1 MTARQDSSALFPALS
16 AFGLVALAF
25 AAQGFHSAGLLFL
38 GLVVFLPLA
47 QRQRKAADASGLR
60 KSSLIPPAVSTSSDE
75 ELLEGPLRWSFL
87 PSTGELRANTHEA
100 VASENNLASLKFLVL
115 HRPTHD
121 AALEAS
127 DAYPYSWHFAGR
139 KRTWEVRV
147 QVQFKALP
155 KGKICFGLEMQPSSA
170 GESKSFAV
178 QQVQRLLLSAIRA
191 AIGNDFYHT
200 TGDNPKTTV
209 GEVEPPAFIMPLW
222 AVDQFIVSEAGEEPA
237 LSSDLEG
244 LGKRRTSGT
253 RAYIDAMNSM
263 LENLSLD
270 KVYTFCFWGVSP
282 FVDVINWEL
291 KGLWPGFRM
300 DAQKLSGEPLVYVV
314 AYDLA
319 ESEKRC
325 TRHVPSRKRY
335 FFKVALW
342 SALRP
347 VASLTESLGGG
358 LKKAKSRSEKRKPRP
373 MQRLLRYVQAICS
386 K

>member
-1 MTARQDSSALFPALS
+1 MAARTDSLLTALS
-16 AFGLVALAF
+16 AFSVVVLAF
-25 AAQGFHSAGLLFL
+25 AASQGFRAVGFAFFGLLVLVPLAKRRQKGDAGLSETSKHQ
-38 GLVVFLPLA
+38 VTPV
-47 QRQRKAADASGLR
+47 
-60 KSSLIPPAVSTSSDE
+60 AVRTSSDE
-75 ELLEGPLRWSFL
+75 EGPLRWSFL
-87 PSTGELRANTHEA
+87 PSTGELQANTREA
-100 VASENNLASLKFLVL
+100 VASENDLASLKFLVL

-121 AALEAS
+121 AAYEAS
-127 DAYPYSWHFAGR
+127 GAYPYSWHFAGR

-155 KGKICFGLEMQPSSA
+155 KGKICFGLEMQPSSGGA
-170 GESKSFAV
+170 SKSFAV

-200 TGDNPKTTV
+200 TGDDPSKTD

-222 AVDQFIVSEAGEEPA
+222 AVDQFIVSEAGEEPS

-244 LGKRRTSGT
+244 CGRRRTSGT

-263 LENLSLD
+263 IENMSLD

-319 ESEKRC
+319 DSEKRC
-325 TRHVPSRKRY
+325 TRHVASRKSY

-342 SALRP
+342 SAFRP
-347 VASLTESLGGG
+347 VTSLQETLGTAQ
-358 LKKAKSRSEKRKPRP
+358 KHPKTTKTKPRK
-373 MQRLLRYVQAICS
+373 MQRLLRYVQAICWS
-386 K
+386 Q